1 MTLIRSLSHSSQ
13 LLWRKDTC
21 RSWWKLQVPGPHSGA
36 FCVNLWLSP
45 RSLCFSKHSS
55 NSDEGLRQVAR
66 GTKSFVWVGVKK
78 DLWSWFLISEVLN
91 YVKMFTVSLQSK
103 EKLELLS
110 PKPFKKIFFFFSK
123 RKEGRV
129 RERECEWRSVFIR
142 CSVDLLCPSLP
153 QMHPTQHTWLPIS
166 SFPWSAWGWFCWNF
180 QNDTLTPPT
189 CPPTKVLTK
198 RDPPNYPGIC
208 SSLLMFYPKRGFTK
222 MKFPG
227 VFFEV
232 ETAMTIFTGFFK

>member
-1 MTLIRSLSHSSQ
+1 MFTVTAYLLEHFLFKKVSKCPEIDYMRPIVSNSMTLIRSLSHSSQ

-110 PKPFKKIFFFFSK
+110 PKPF
-123 RKEGRV
+123 
-129 RERECEWRSVFIR
+129 
-142 CSVDLLCPSLP
+142 
-153 QMHPTQHTWLPIS
+153 
-166 SFPWSAWGWFCWNF
+166 
-180 QNDTLTPPT
+180 
-189 CPPTKVLTK
+189 
-198 RDPPNYPGIC
+198 
-208 SSLLMFYPKRGFTK
+208 
-222 MKFPG
+222 
-227 VFFEV
+227 
-232 ETAMTIFTGFFK
+232 

>member
-110 PKPFKKIFFFFSK
+110 PKPFKKNFFFFSV
-123 RKEGRV
+123 KERRG
-129 RERECEWRSVFIR
+129 EWEKESVNGEV
-142 CSVDLLCPSLP
+142 CSLDVLLTFCVHHSLKCTP
-153 QMHPTQHTWLPIS
+153 LSTHGCQSLLSPDQPGGGFAEIFRMTHWHPPPAPRPKCWQRGILPITRVS
-166 SFPWSAWGWFCWNF
+166 
-180 QNDTLTPPT
+180 
-189 CPPTKVLTK
+189 VLV
-198 RDPPNYPGIC
+198 
-208 SSLLMFYPKRGFTK
+208 S
-222 MKFPG
+222 
-227 VFFEV
+227 
-232 ETAMTIFTGFFK
+232 